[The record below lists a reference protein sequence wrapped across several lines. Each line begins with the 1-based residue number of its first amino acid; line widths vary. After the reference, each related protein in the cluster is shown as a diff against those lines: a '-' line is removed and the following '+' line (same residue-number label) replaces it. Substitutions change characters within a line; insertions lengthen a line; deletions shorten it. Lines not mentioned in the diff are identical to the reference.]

1 MLRPEAYYRGIA
13 AAIAPHVKR
22 TPLLRAEALDEMA
35 GCEVWLKAELFQHT
49 GSYKPRGMV
58 HELGLMGPES
68 RARGLIT
75 FSAGNAAL
83 GLAYAAGRTG
93 ARAIAVMPDGASAF
107 KVAAARALGAE
118 VILHGT
124 ARDAFALMQQMI
136 ADKGYRYVPPSDHP
150 DMIEG
155 NASLGLEIA
164 DDAPDADAVFVPIG
178 GGGMVSGVALGLRAA
193 GSRAIIVG
201 IEPTGAA
208 TMHGSLAA
216 GKPTDLPGPPVTIAD
231 GLAYPFGGR
240 YTYPIVRDLVQRV
253 ELVEDEEIRLAM
265 LALMTRAKLF
275 AEPSAAASLA
285 GLVRHRAAIAEAYGE
300 VRKVVLV
307 VSGGNLD
314 PDRLKTFL

>member
-1 MLRPEAYYRGIA
+1 MLRPEAHYRGIA

-22 TPLLRAEALDEMA
+22 TPLLRAEALDASA

-49 GSYKPRGMV
+49 GSYKPRGML
-58 HELGLMGPES
+58 HALGLLGAEGLS
-68 RARGLIT
+68 RGLIT

-83 GLAYAAGRTG
+83 GLAYAANRRG
-93 ARAIAVMPDGASAF
+93 ARAIAVMPEGASAI
-107 KVAAARALGAE
+107 KVSAARALGAE

-124 ARDAFALMQQMI
+124 AKEAFALMQQMI
-136 ADKGYRYVPPSDHP
+136 AEKGYHYVPPSDHP

-178 GGGMVSGVALGLRAA
+178 GGGMISGVASGLRAA
-193 GSRAIIVG
+193 GSNAVIVG
-201 IEPTGAA
+201 IEPVGAA
-208 TMHGSLAA
+208 VMHRSLAN
-216 GKPTDLPGPPVTIAD
+216 GRPTDHDGPPQTIAD

-253 ELVEDEEIRLAM
+253 DLVEDEEIRRAM
-265 LALMTRAKLF
+265 LALMTEAKLY
-275 AEPSAAASLA
+275 AEPSAAAGLA
-285 GLVRHRAAIAEAYGE
+285 GLVRHRAALADAYGPI
-300 VRKVVLV
+300 RKAVVV

-314 PDRLKTFL
+314 PVRLKDLL